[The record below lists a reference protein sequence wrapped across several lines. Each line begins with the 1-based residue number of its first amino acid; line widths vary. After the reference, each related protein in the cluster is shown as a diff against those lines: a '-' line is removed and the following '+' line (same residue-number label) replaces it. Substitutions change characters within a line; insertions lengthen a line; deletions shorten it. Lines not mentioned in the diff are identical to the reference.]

1 MWHDK
6 LGNHRFWLLTTS
18 LAYHC
23 ICIPISCWSRYDIAF
38 VMKSFWGACYQGDE
52 PIHRSHLK
60 IHSSQFSRSHFWW
73 PKPESPAFIVSN
85 RPVPCGA
92 TSSLPSFSME
102 ECICISVSC
111 VRWDQHV
118 DRISG
123 ICPKLPTQSS
133 LATMFSK
140 LTAFETCKWRGETL
154 VRCGR
159 FSQFSQVRVSK
170 RWSCDLIR
178 FRCCWPT
185 RWLPQGI
192 QFW

>member
-1 MWHDK
+1 MTSLEITD
-6 LGNHRFWLLTTS
+6 FDYWLLV

-92 TSSLPSFSME
+92 TS
-102 ECICISVSC
+102 VSC
-111 VRWDQHV
+111 VRWDQNV

>member
-1 MWHDK
+1 MTSLEITD
-6 LGNHRFWLLTTS
+6 FDYWLLVWHIIVSVSPYHADHLMTS
-18 LAYHC
+18 PSWCNHFEAHAIKAMNQSIGHTSKFIPHSSHVHIFGDQNLRALLSSWVIGLCLVGRPAAYH
-23 ICIPISCWSRYDIAF
+23 
-38 VMKSFWGACYQGDE
+38 
-52 PIHRSHLK
+52 
-60 IHSSQFSRSHFWW
+60 HFQ
-73 PKPESPAFIVSN
+73 SV
-85 RPVPCGA
+85 R
-92 TSSLPSFSME
+92 
-102 ECICISVSC
+102 SVSC
-111 VRWDQHV
+111 IRWDQNV
-118 DRISG
+118 DRISR